1 MRELEELTLFK
12 PVLQKSE
19 LFSDIPTELYPDA
32 LKFLS
37 AQLKRYKK
45 DEYILHIGQPFKYGL
60 MLLQGAI
67 EGSFITENFDK
78 INMAHFESGCLIGES
93 LACSQ
98 ESSSPIQLRAMTDI
112 TVLLLDFTVL
122 YNTDHVKHSYQL
134 KMSMNLIKILSRQ
147 NVFLSGRIRI
157 LGQRTIRDRILMYMK
172 MLPKDENGFVK
183 LPFTKTAFAEYL
195 GVNRSAL
202 SREMSNMIEDGIIE
216 SKEKKYRIN

>member
-1 MRELEELTLFK
+1 MKELTELNTFR

-19 LFSDIPTELYPDA
+19 LFSDIPMELYPDT
-32 LKFLS
+32 LKFMK

-45 DEYILHIGQPFKYGL
+45 DEYLLHIGQPFKYGL
-60 MLLQGAI
+60 LLLKGNI

-98 ESSSPIQLRAMTDI
+98 EKSSPIQLRAMTDI

-122 YNTDHVKHSYQL
+122 YDTDYVKHSYQL
-134 KMSMNLIKILSRQ
+134 KLSLNLIKILSKQ
-147 NVFLSGRIRI
+147 NVLLSGRIRI
-157 LGQRTIRDRILMYMK
+157 LGQRTIRDRILMYLK
-172 MLPKDENGFVK
+172 TLPKDSEGFVK

-202 SREMSNMIEDGIIE
+202 SRELSNMIADGVIE
-216 SKEKKYRIN
+216 SKGKRYGIN

>member
-19 LFSDIPTELYPDA
+19 LFSDIPTELYPDT
-32 LKFLS
+32 LKFLR

-45 DEYILHIGQPFKYGL
+45 DEYLLHIGQPFKYGL
-60 MLLQGAI
+60 LLLQGNI

-98 ESSSPIQLRAMTDI
+98 EQSSPIQLRAMTDI

-122 YNTDHVKHSYQL
+122 YDTDYVKHSYQL
-134 KMSMNLIKILSRQ
+134 KLSLNLMKLLSKR
-147 NVFLSGRIRI
+147 NVLLSGRIRI
-157 LGQRTIRDRILMYMK
+157 LGQRTIRDRILMYLK
-172 MLPKDENGFVK
+172 SLPKDSDGTVK

-202 SREMSNMIEDGIIE
+202 SREMSGMEKDGIIE
-216 SKEKKYRIN
+216 KRGKKYIL